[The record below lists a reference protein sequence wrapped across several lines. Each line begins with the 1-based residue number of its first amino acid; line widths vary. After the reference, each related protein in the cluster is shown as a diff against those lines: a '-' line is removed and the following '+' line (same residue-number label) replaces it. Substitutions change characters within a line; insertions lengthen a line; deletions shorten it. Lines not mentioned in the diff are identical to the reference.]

1 MHLSR
6 AAERRSKKKGKK
18 ISKSDPSHCCE
29 SNGGHTLK
37 FGSVAEIGY
46 VVRSGVV
53 FLVKCSAFAALG
65 RMYVIRGSDYR
76 EVHMNGF
83 PLCQYRV
90 IEQVAD
96 LVWDDL
102 DLFFGLVLV
111 GHYYGYP
118 VPKQDEGTFQ
128 I

>member
-29 SNGGHTLK
+29 SNGGGHTLK

-83 PLCQYRV
+83 
-90 IEQVAD
+90 
-96 LVWDDL
+96 
-102 DLFFGLVLV
+102 LFANTG
-111 GHYYGYP
+111 
-118 VPKQDEGTFQ
+118 
-128 I
+128 

>member
-6 AAERRSKKKGKK
+6 AAERRLKKKGKRV
-18 ISKSDPSHCCE
+18 SKSESSNTNCCE
-29 SNGGHTLK
+29 SSNGGHTLK

-76 EVHMNGF
+76 EVWRSFSHRTRGW
-83 PLCQYRV
+83 PV
-90 IEQVAD
+90 DWTIEHV
-96 LVWDDL
+96 
-102 DLFFGLVLV
+102 
-111 GHYYGYP
+111 HSN
-118 VPKQDEGTFQ
+118 
-128 I
+128 